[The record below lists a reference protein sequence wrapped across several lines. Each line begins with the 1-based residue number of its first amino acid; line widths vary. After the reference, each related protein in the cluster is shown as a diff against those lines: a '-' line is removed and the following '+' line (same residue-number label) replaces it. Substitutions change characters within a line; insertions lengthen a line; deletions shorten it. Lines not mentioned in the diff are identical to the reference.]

1 MSKYLP
7 KPKALGANATV
18 DLDLSYY
25 ATKADLKNATR
36 FETCEFAKQVDLT
49 NLNSDANKSDI
60 DKLNKNQVVKAI

>member
-36 FETCEFAKQVDLT
+36 FDTCEFAK
-49 NLNSDANKSDI
+49 
-60 DKLNKNQVVKAI
+60 